1 MKSTIILLGTC
12 LLIQSAP
19 LFAQTKVIV
28 LGSSTAAGY
37 GASVPDSAWVAR
49 LRASFQKNQSDG
61 KDTIIDNRAVPGYV
75 TYQSLPTNYPT
86 PPNRPF
92 PDPNANT
99 TYVLNSNPRPEV
111 VIINYPTND
120 IVNNYS
126 PKEMMDNLRYMFQQ
140 LNSNGIRT
148 YITTTQPRNSG
159 TDATQRTLLR
169 QLLDSIQINFSNYA
183 VDFWDDLV
191 TTDGSN
197 MLRADLTPDGIHP
210 NDQGHRYLF
219 QRMQAKN
226 IFSTISNAPL
236 PVKVIHWQVRLDNSV
251 VRLSWHTVNEQ
262 AGSRFEV
269 ERSADGNHFISIQA
283 LTGVGHDADYSWID
297 ASPLKGKSYYRL
309 KMVTQGQT
317 SYDSILP
324 IVFDQQALIASL
336 YVDGSVLHVQM
347 NAGQDHTVIEII
359 NSLGSIVKKQALT
372 NGTTTISIPIS
383 NLPSGDYFLRI
394 TIPGEKS
401 AVERFA
407 KLK

>member
-1 MKSTIILLGTC
+1 
-12 LLIQSAP
+12 
-19 LFAQTKVIV
+19 
-28 LGSSTAAGY
+28 
-37 GASVPDSAWVAR
+37 
-49 LRASFQKNQSDG
+49 
-61 KDTIIDNRAVPGYV
+61 
-75 TYQSLPTNYPT
+75 
-86 PPNRPF
+86 
-92 PDPNANT
+92 
-99 TYVLNSNPRPEV
+99 
-111 VIINYPTND
+111 
-120 IVNNYS
+120 
-126 PKEMMDNLRYMFQQ
+126 MMDNLRYMFQQ

-159 TDATQRTLLR
+159 TDAAQRTLLR
-169 QLLDSIQINFSNYA
+169 QLLDSIQINFGNYA

-236 PVKVIHWQVRLDNSV
+236 PVKVIHWQVRLDNRV

-269 ERSADGNHFISIQA
+269 ERSADGNHFTSIQA
-283 LTGVGHDADYSWID
+283 LNGVGHDTDYSWID

-359 NSLGSIVKKQALT
+359 SSLGSIVKKQALT

-383 NLPSGDYFLRI
+383 TLPSGDYFLRI